1 MWFGSAYALYYLNES
16 GIMATLPQWQQYAA
30 AIISWQIS
38 GFFMWGIFVV
48 GHDCGHG
55 TFSDNWLL
63 NDIIG
68 HICHGSIMVP
78 YYPWQLSHRRHH
90 MYHNHVDK
98 DYSHPWY
105 TEERLGQTDEG
116 LYRFF
121 REHKDLM
128 ATFPLFGWTAYLLG
142 SPDGS

>member
-55 TFSDNWLL
+55 TFSDSWTYMSWIHSSPLL
-63 NDIIG
+63 
-68 HICHGSIMVP
+68 P
-78 YYPWQLSHRRHH
+78 L
-90 MYHNHVDK
+90 
-98 DYSHPWY
+98 
-105 TEERLGQTDEG
+105 
-116 LYRFF
+116 
-121 REHKDLM
+121 
-128 ATFPLFGWTAYLLG
+128 ATFPPKT
-142 SPDGS
+142 SHVSQSH